1 MAYQIEDNSSTVLE
15 NCKAYIE
22 VSQQKI
28 KSNGENKQEDKQEV
42 EDVEKV
48 KVQEEDI
55 DIDAIMMELNRFVGM
70 ASVKEQ
76 IEQLINYVEISRYR
90 KAAGLDSGDEIK
102 PKHTV
107 FYGNPGTGKTTIARL
122 LGKV

>member
-1 MAYQIEDNSSTVLE
+1 
-15 NCKAYIE
+15 
-22 VSQQKI
+22 
-28 KSNGENKQEDKQEV
+28 
-42 EDVEKV
+42 
-48 KVQEEDI
+48 
-55 DIDAIMMELNRFVGM
+55 NRFVGM

-122 LGKV
+122 LGKVYKALGLLEKGHIVEVKREDLVGS

>member
-1 MAYQIEDNSSTVLE
+1 M
-15 NCKAYIE
+15 
-22 VSQQKI
+22 
-28 KSNGENKQEDKQEV
+28 
-42 EDVEKV
+42 
-48 KVQEEDI
+48 QEEDI

-107 FYGNPGTGKTTIARL
+107 FMGILGQEKLRL
-122 LGKV
+122 LVYLAKCIKRSDCLKRAYCRSQA